1 MYLYLHLHF
10 ASKYRDNKLNRKI
23 MELKG
28 KTILITGGSAGIG
41 LEAAKQFI
49 AEGARVIITG
59 RDQKKLDLAKKMYPS
74 LTAIKRDASNKEAAE
89 ALYREID
96 QLGGIDILYNNAAIM
111 TPYRQNWLN
120 IPDEDY
126 QRSFQVN
133 VIALSR
139 ICHAFIP
146 GMKTRKWGR
155 IVNVTSGIQDQPELI
170 AYSISKGAVDKFTTD
185 TSGHLAEHGVLMNTL
200 DPGWLRTDLGG
211 PNAPGDVTSVLPGAL
226 IPVLTETTHGQL
238 FRAQDYANAQ
248 E

>member
-1 MYLYLHLHF
+1 METTDISGKWALVTGASRGVGRQISLGLARAGCNVVLHSRL
-10 ASKYRDNKLNRKI
+10 
-23 MELKG
+23 
-28 KTILITGGSAGIG
+28 
-41 LEAAKQFI
+41 LE
-49 AEGARVIITG
+49 
-59 RDQKKLDLAKKMYPS
+59 S
-74 LTAIKRDASNKEAAE
+74 TATLAAE
-89 ALYREID
+89 LHE
-96 QLGGIDILYNNAAIM
+96 LGVQTHQVAAELSDAAELTSMLESLLQSGPEIDILYNNAAIM
-111 TPYRQNWLN
+111 TLYRQDWLN

-139 ICHAFIP
+139 ICHVFIP
-146 GMKTRKWGR
+146 GMKSRKWGR

>member
-1 MYLYLHLHF
+1 METTDISGKWALVTGASRGVGRQISLGLARAGCNVVLHSRL
-10 ASKYRDNKLNRKI
+10 
-23 MELKG
+23 
-28 KTILITGGSAGIG
+28 
-41 LEAAKQFI
+41 LE
-49 AEGARVIITG
+49 
-59 RDQKKLDLAKKMYPS
+59 S
-74 LTAIKRDASNKEAAE
+74 TATLAAE
-89 ALYREID
+89 LQE
-96 QLGGIDILYNNAAIM
+96 LGVQTHQVAAELSDAAELTSMLESLLQSGPEIDILYNNAAIM
-111 TPYRQNWLN
+111 TPYRQDWLN

-185 TSGHLAEHGVLMNTL
+185 TSGHLVEHGVLMNTL

>member
-1 MYLYLHLHF
+1 MQTTDISGKWALVTGASRGVGRQISLGLARAGCNVVLHSRL
-10 ASKYRDNKLNRKI
+10 
-23 MELKG
+23 
-28 KTILITGGSAGIG
+28 
-41 LEAAKQFI
+41 LE
-49 AEGARVIITG
+49 
-59 RDQKKLDLAKKMYPS
+59 S
-74 LTAIKRDASNKEAAE
+74 TATLAAE
-89 ALYREID
+89 LHE
-96 QLGGIDILYNNAAIM
+96 LGVQTHQVAAELSDAAELTSMLESLLQSGPEIDILYNNAAIM
-111 TPYRQNWLN
+111 TPYRHDWLN

>member
-1 MYLYLHLHF
+1 METTDISGKWALVTGASRGVGRQISLGLARAGCNVVLHSRL
-10 ASKYRDNKLNRKI
+10 
-23 MELKG
+23 
-28 KTILITGGSAGIG
+28 
-41 LEAAKQFI
+41 LE
-49 AEGARVIITG
+49 
-59 RDQKKLDLAKKMYPS
+59 S
-74 LTAIKRDASNKEAAE
+74 TATLAAE
-89 ALYREID
+89 LHE
-96 QLGGIDILYNNAAIM
+96 LGVQTHQVAAELSDAAELTSMLESLLQSGPEIDILYNNAAIM
-111 TPYRQNWLN
+111 TPYRQDWLN

-139 ICHAFIP
+139 ICHAIIP
-146 GMKTRKWGR
+146 GMKSRKWGR

-185 TSGHLAEHGVLMNTL
+185 TSGHLVEHGVLMNTL

>member
-1 MYLYLHLHF
+1 METTDISGKWALVTGASRGVGRQISLGLARAGCNVVLHSRL
-10 ASKYRDNKLNRKI
+10 
-23 MELKG
+23 
-28 KTILITGGSAGIG
+28 
-41 LEAAKQFI
+41 LE
-49 AEGARVIITG
+49 
-59 RDQKKLDLAKKMYPS
+59 S
-74 LTAIKRDASNKEAAE
+74 TATLAAE
-89 ALYREID
+89 LHE
-96 QLGGIDILYNNAAIM
+96 LGVQTHQVAAELSDAAELTSMLESLLQSGPEIDILYNNAAIM
-111 TPYRQNWLN
+111 TPYRQDWLN

-139 ICHAFIP
+139 ICHTFIP

-248 E
+248 D

>member
-1 MYLYLHLHF
+1 METTDISGKSALVTGASRGVGRQISLGLARAGCNVVLH
-10 ASKYRDNKLNRKI
+10 SR
-23 MELKG
+23 M
-28 KTILITGGSAGIG
+28 
-41 LEAAKQFI
+41 LE
-49 AEGARVIITG
+49 
-59 RDQKKLDLAKKMYPS
+59 S
-74 LTAIKRDASNKEAAE
+74 TATLAAE
-89 ALYREID
+89 LQE
-96 QLGGIDILYNNAAIM
+96 LGVQTHQVAAELSDAAELTSMLESLLQSGPEIDILYNNAAIM
-111 TPYRQNWLN
+111 TPYRQDWLN

-126 QRSFQVN
+126 KRSFQVN

-139 ICHAFIP
+139 ICHTFIP

-248 E
+248 D

>member
-1 MYLYLHLHF
+1 METTDISGKWALVTGASRGVGRQISLGLARAGCNVVLHSRL
-10 ASKYRDNKLNRKI
+10 
-23 MELKG
+23 
-28 KTILITGGSAGIG
+28 
-41 LEAAKQFI
+41 LES
-49 AEGARVIITG
+49 TTT
-59 RDQKKLDLAKKMYPS
+59 L
-74 LTAIKRDASNKEAAE
+74 AAE
-89 ALYREID
+89 LHE
-96 QLGGIDILYNNAAIM
+96 LGVQTHQVAAELSDAAELTSMLESLLQSGPEIDILYNNAAIM
-111 TPYRQNWLN
+111 TPYRQDWLN

-185 TSGHLAEHGVLMNTL
+185 TSGHLVEHGVLMNTL

-248 E
+248 D

>member
-1 MYLYLHLHF
+1 METVDLCGKWALVTGASRGVGRQISLGLARAGCNVVLH
-10 ASKYRDNKLNRKI
+10 SRV
-23 MELKG
+23 
-28 KTILITGGSAGIG
+28 
-41 LEAAKQFI
+41 LE
-49 AEGARVIITG
+49 
-59 RDQKKLDLAKKMYPS
+59 S
-74 LTAIKRDASNKEAAE
+74 TATLAAE
-89 ALYREID
+89 LAELGVKTFQVAAELSD
-96 QLGGIDILYNNAAIM
+96 AAQLTTMLETLTQSGPDIDILYNNAAIM
-111 TPYRQNWLN
+111 TPYRQDWLN

-146 GMKTRKWGR
+146 GMKARKWGR

>member
-1 MYLYLHLHF
+1 METTDISGKWALVTGASRGVGRQISLGLARTGCNVVLH
-10 ASKYRDNKLNRKI
+10 SR
-23 MELKG
+23 M
-28 KTILITGGSAGIG
+28 
-41 LEAAKQFI
+41 LES
-49 AEGARVIITG
+49 TTT
-59 RDQKKLDLAKKMYPS
+59 L
-74 LTAIKRDASNKEAAE
+74 AAE
-89 ALYREID
+89 LHE
-96 QLGGIDILYNNAAIM
+96 LGVQTHQVAAELSDAAELTSMLESLLQSGPEIDILYNNAAIM
-111 TPYRQNWLN
+111 TPYRQDWLN

-185 TSGHLAEHGVLMNTL
+185 TSGHLVEHGVLMNTL

>member
-1 MYLYLHLHF
+1 METTDISGKWALVTGASRGVGRQISLGLARAGCNVVLHSRL
-10 ASKYRDNKLNRKI
+10 
-23 MELKG
+23 
-28 KTILITGGSAGIG
+28 
-41 LEAAKQFI
+41 LE
-49 AEGARVIITG
+49 
-59 RDQKKLDLAKKMYPS
+59 S
-74 LTAIKRDASNKEAAE
+74 TATLAAE
-89 ALYREID
+89 LHE
-96 QLGGIDILYNNAAIM
+96 LGVQTHQVAAELSDAAELTSMLESLLQSGPEIDILYNNAAIM
-111 TPYRQNWLN
+111 TPYRQDWLN

-155 IVNVTSGIQDQPELI
+155 IVNVTSGIQNQPELI

>member
-1 MYLYLHLHF
+1 METTDISGKWALVTGASRGVGRQISLGLARAGCNVVLHSRL
-10 ASKYRDNKLNRKI
+10 
-23 MELKG
+23 
-28 KTILITGGSAGIG
+28 
-41 LEAAKQFI
+41 LE
-49 AEGARVIITG
+49 
-59 RDQKKLDLAKKMYPS
+59 S
-74 LTAIKRDASNKEAAE
+74 TAMLAAE
-89 ALYREID
+89 LQE
-96 QLGGIDILYNNAAIM
+96 LGVQTHQVAAELSDAAELTSMLESLLQSGPEIDILYNNAAIM
-111 TPYRQNWLN
+111 TPYRQDWLN

-126 QRSFQVN
+126 LRSFQVN

>member
-1 MYLYLHLHF
+1 METTDISGKWALVTGASRGVGRQISLGLARAGCNVVLHSRL
-10 ASKYRDNKLNRKI
+10 
-23 MELKG
+23 
-28 KTILITGGSAGIG
+28 
-41 LEAAKQFI
+41 LE
-49 AEGARVIITG
+49 
-59 RDQKKLDLAKKMYPS
+59 S
-74 LTAIKRDASNKEAAE
+74 TATLAAE
-89 ALYREID
+89 LHE
-96 QLGGIDILYNNAAIM
+96 LGVQTHQVAAELSDAAELTSMLESLLQSGPEIDILYNNAAIM
-111 TPYRQNWLN
+111 TPYRQDWLN

-155 IVNVTSGIQDQPELI
+155 IVNVTSGIQDQPELS
-170 AYSISKGAVDKFTTD
+170 AYSISKGAVDTFTTD

-248 E
+248 D

>member
-1 MYLYLHLHF
+1 MDTMDISGKWALVTGASRGVGRQISLGLARAGCNVVLHSRVLENT
-10 ASKYRDNKLNRKI
+10 ATLAT
-23 MELKG
+23 ELAELG
-28 KTILITGGSAGIG
+28 VKTF
-41 LEAAKQFI
+41 Q
-49 AEGARVIITG
+49 V
-59 RDQKKLDLAKKMYPS
+59 
-74 LTAIKRDASNKEAAE
+74 AAE
-89 ALYREID
+89 LSDAAELSAMLETLAQSGPD
-96 QLGGIDILYNNAAIM
+96 IDILYNNAAIM
-111 TPYRQNWLN
+111 TPYRQDWLN

-146 GMKTRKWGR
+146 GMKARKWGR

-226 IPVLTETTHGQL
+226 VPVLTESTHGQL
-238 FRAQDYANAQ
+238 FRAQDYVEVQ

>member
-1 MYLYLHLHF
+1 METLDISGKWALVTGASRGVGRQISLGLARAGCNVVLH
-10 ASKYRDNKLNRKI
+10 SR
-23 MELKG
+23 
-28 KTILITGGSAGIG
+28 LIDSTST
-41 LEAAKQFI
+41 L
-49 AEGARVIITG
+49 
-59 RDQKKLDLAKKMYPS
+59 
-74 LTAIKRDASNKEAAE
+74 AAE
-89 ALYREID
+89 LQE
-96 QLGGIDILYNNAAIM
+96 LGVQTHQVAAELSDGAELSAMLETLLQSGPAIDILYNHAAIM
-111 TPYRQNWLN
+111 TPYRQDWLN

-139 ICHAFIP
+139 ICHTFIP
-146 GMKTRKWGR
+146 GMKSRKWGR

-226 IPVLTETTHGQL
+226 VPIFTETTHGHL
-238 FRAQDYANAQ
+238 FRAQDYVT

>member
-1 MYLYLHLHF
+1 METTDISGKWALVTGASRGVGRQISLGLARTGCNVVLHSRL
-10 ASKYRDNKLNRKI
+10 
-23 MELKG
+23 
-28 KTILITGGSAGIG
+28 
-41 LEAAKQFI
+41 LE
-49 AEGARVIITG
+49 
-59 RDQKKLDLAKKMYPS
+59 S
-74 LTAIKRDASNKEAAE
+74 TATLAAE
-89 ALYREID
+89 LQE
-96 QLGGIDILYNNAAIM
+96 LGVQTHQVAAELSDAAELTSMLESLLQSGPEIDILYNNAAIM
-111 TPYRQNWLN
+111 TPYRQDWLN

-139 ICHAFIP
+139 ICHTFIP
-146 GMKTRKWGR
+146 RMKTRKWGR

-185 TSGHLAEHGVLMNTL
+185 TSGHLVEHGVLMNTL

>member
-1 MYLYLHLHF
+1 METTDISGKWALVTGASRGVGRQISLGLARTGCNVVLHSRL
-10 ASKYRDNKLNRKI
+10 
-23 MELKG
+23 
-28 KTILITGGSAGIG
+28 
-41 LEAAKQFI
+41 LE
-49 AEGARVIITG
+49 
-59 RDQKKLDLAKKMYPS
+59 S
-74 LTAIKRDASNKEAAE
+74 TATLAAE
-89 ALYREID
+89 LQE
-96 QLGGIDILYNNAAIM
+96 LGVQTHQVAAELSDAAELTSMLESLLQSGPEIDILYNNAAIM
-111 TPYRQNWLN
+111 TPYRQDWLN

-185 TSGHLAEHGVLMNTL
+185 TSGHLVEHGVLMNTL

>member
-1 MYLYLHLHF
+1 METTDISGKWALVTGASRGVGRQISLGLARAGCNVVLHSRL
-10 ASKYRDNKLNRKI
+10 
-23 MELKG
+23 
-28 KTILITGGSAGIG
+28 
-41 LEAAKQFI
+41 LE
-49 AEGARVIITG
+49 
-59 RDQKKLDLAKKMYPS
+59 S
-74 LTAIKRDASNKEAAE
+74 TATLAAE
-89 ALYREID
+89 LHE
-96 QLGGIDILYNNAAIM
+96 LGVQTHQVAAELSDAAELTSMLESLLQSGPEIDILYNNAAIM
-111 TPYRQNWLN
+111 TPYRQDWLN

-185 TSGHLAEHGVLMNTL
+185 TSGHLVEHGVLMNTL

>member
-1 MYLYLHLHF
+1 METTDISGKWALVTGASRGVGRQISLGLARAGCNVVLHSRL
-10 ASKYRDNKLNRKI
+10 
-23 MELKG
+23 
-28 KTILITGGSAGIG
+28 
-41 LEAAKQFI
+41 LE
-49 AEGARVIITG
+49 
-59 RDQKKLDLAKKMYPS
+59 S
-74 LTAIKRDASNKEAAE
+74 TATLAAE
-89 ALYREID
+89 LQE
-96 QLGGIDILYNNAAIM
+96 LGVQTHQVAAELSDAAELTSMLESLLQSGPEIDILYNNAAIM
-111 TPYRQNWLN
+111 TPYRQDWLN

-139 ICHAFIP
+139 ICHTFIP
-146 GMKTRKWGR
+146 GMKSRKWGR

-185 TSGHLAEHGVLMNTL
+185 TSGHLVEHGVLMNTL

>member
-1 MYLYLHLHF
+1 METIDINGKWALVTGASRGVGRQISLGLARAGCNVVLH
-10 ASKYRDNKLNRKI
+10 SR
-23 MELKG
+23 
-28 KTILITGGSAGIG
+28 LIDS
-41 LEAAKQFI
+41 
-49 AEGARVIITG
+49 
-59 RDQKKLDLAKKMYPS
+59 
-74 LTAIKRDASNKEAAE
+74 TATLAAE
-89 ALYREID
+89 LHD
-96 QLGGIDILYNNAAIM
+96 LGVQTHQVAAELSNAAELTTMLETLLQTGPAIDILYNNAAIM
-111 TPYRQNWLN
+111 TPYRQDWLQ

-146 GMKTRKWGR
+146 GMKSRQWGR

-226 IPVLTETTHGQL
+226 VPVFTEKTHGQL
-238 FRAQDYANAQ
+238 FRAQDYASDQA
-248 E
+248 

>member
-1 MYLYLHLHF
+1 METTDIVGKWALVTGASRGVGRQISLGLARAGCNVVLHSRL
-10 ASKYRDNKLNRKI
+10 
-23 MELKG
+23 
-28 KTILITGGSAGIG
+28 
-41 LEAAKQFI
+41 LEN
-49 AEGARVIITG
+49 
-59 RDQKKLDLAKKMYPS
+59 
-74 LTAIKRDASNKEAAE
+74 TATLAAE
-89 ALYREID
+89 LHDLGVKTHQVAAELSD
-96 QLGGIDILYNNAAIM
+96 AAQLTTMLETLKESGPDIDILYNNAAIM
-111 TPYRQNWLN
+111 TPYRQDWLS

-146 GMKTRKWGR
+146 GMKARKWGR
-155 IVNVTSGIQDQPELI
+155 IVNVTSGIQNQPELI

-226 IPVLTETTHGQL
+226 VPVFTEATHGQL
-238 FRAQDYANAQ
+238 FRAQDYSDVQ

>member
-1 MYLYLHLHF
+1 METTDISGKWALVTGASRGVGRQISLGLARAGCNVVLHSRL
-10 ASKYRDNKLNRKI
+10 
-23 MELKG
+23 
-28 KTILITGGSAGIG
+28 
-41 LEAAKQFI
+41 LE
-49 AEGARVIITG
+49 
-59 RDQKKLDLAKKMYPS
+59 S
-74 LTAIKRDASNKEAAE
+74 TATLAAE
-89 ALYREID
+89 LHD
-96 QLGGIDILYNNAAIM
+96 LGVKTHQVAAELSDAADLTSMLESLLQSGPEIDILYNNAAIM
-111 TPYRQNWLN
+111 TPYRQDWLN

-185 TSGHLAEHGVLMNTL
+185 TSGHLVEHAVLMNTL

-211 PNAPGDVTSVLPGAL
+211 PNAPGYVTSVLPGAL
-226 IPVLTETTHGQL
+226 IPVLTETTNGQL

>member
-1 MYLYLHLHF
+1 METTDISGKWALVTGASRGVGRQISLGLARAGCNVVLHSRL
-10 ASKYRDNKLNRKI
+10 
-23 MELKG
+23 
-28 KTILITGGSAGIG
+28 
-41 LEAAKQFI
+41 LE
-49 AEGARVIITG
+49 
-59 RDQKKLDLAKKMYPS
+59 S
-74 LTAIKRDASNKEAAE
+74 TATLAAE
-89 ALYREID
+89 LHE
-96 QLGGIDILYNNAAIM
+96 LGVQTHQVAAELSDAAEVTSMLESLLQSGPEIDILYNNAAIM

>member
-1 MYLYLHLHF
+1 METTDISGKWALVTGASRGVGRQISLGLARAGCNVVLHSRL
-10 ASKYRDNKLNRKI
+10 
-23 MELKG
+23 
-28 KTILITGGSAGIG
+28 
-41 LEAAKQFI
+41 LE
-49 AEGARVIITG
+49 
-59 RDQKKLDLAKKMYPS
+59 S
-74 LTAIKRDASNKEAAE
+74 TATLAAE
-89 ALYREID
+89 LQE
-96 QLGGIDILYNNAAIM
+96 LGVQTHQVAAELSDAAELTSMLESLLQSGPEIDILYNNAAIM
-111 TPYRQNWLN
+111 TPYRQDWLN

-185 TSGHLAEHGVLMNTL
+185 TSGHLVEHGVLMNTL

-226 IPVLTETTHGQL
+226 IPVLMETTHGQL
-238 FRAQDYANAQ
+238 FRAQDYTNAQ
-248 E
+248 D

>member
-1 MYLYLHLHF
+1 METTDISGKWALVTGASRGVGRQISLGLARAGCNVVLH
-10 ASKYRDNKLNRKI
+10 SR
-23 MELKG
+23 M
-28 KTILITGGSAGIG
+28 
-41 LEAAKQFI
+41 LES
-49 AEGARVIITG
+49 TTT
-59 RDQKKLDLAKKMYPS
+59 L
-74 LTAIKRDASNKEAAE
+74 AAE
-89 ALYREID
+89 LQE
-96 QLGGIDILYNNAAIM
+96 LGVQTHQVAAELSDAAELTSMLESLLQSGPEIDILYNNAAIM
-111 TPYRQNWLN
+111 TPYRQDWLN

-185 TSGHLAEHGVLMNTL
+185 TSGHLVEHGVLMNTL

>member
-1 MYLYLHLHF
+1 METTDISGKWALVTGASRGVGRQISLGLARAGCNVVLHSRL
-10 ASKYRDNKLNRKI
+10 
-23 MELKG
+23 
-28 KTILITGGSAGIG
+28 
-41 LEAAKQFI
+41 LE
-49 AEGARVIITG
+49 
-59 RDQKKLDLAKKMYPS
+59 S
-74 LTAIKRDASNKEAAE
+74 TATLAAE
-89 ALYREID
+89 FHE
-96 QLGGIDILYNNAAIM
+96 LGVQTHQVAAELSDAAELTSMLESLLQSGPAIDILYNNAAIM
-111 TPYRQNWLN
+111 TPYRQDWLN

-185 TSGHLAEHGVLMNTL
+185 TSGHLVEHGVLMNTL

>member
-1 MYLYLHLHF
+1 METTDISGKWALVTGASRGVGRQISLGLARAGCNVVLHSRL
-10 ASKYRDNKLNRKI
+10 
-23 MELKG
+23 
-28 KTILITGGSAGIG
+28 
-41 LEAAKQFI
+41 LE
-49 AEGARVIITG
+49 
-59 RDQKKLDLAKKMYPS
+59 S
-74 LTAIKRDASNKEAAE
+74 TATLAAE
-89 ALYREID
+89 LQE
-96 QLGGIDILYNNAAIM
+96 LGVQTHQVAAELSDAAELTSMLESLLQSGPEIDILYNNAAIM
-111 TPYRQNWLN
+111 TPYRQDWLN

-185 TSGHLAEHGVLMNTL
+185 TSGHLVEHGVLMNTL

-238 FRAQDYANAQ
+238 FRAQDYAVVP

>member
-1 MYLYLHLHF
+1 METTDISGKWALVTGASRGVGRQISLGLARAGCNVVLHSRL
-10 ASKYRDNKLNRKI
+10 
-23 MELKG
+23 
-28 KTILITGGSAGIG
+28 
-41 LEAAKQFI
+41 LE
-49 AEGARVIITG
+49 
-59 RDQKKLDLAKKMYPS
+59 S
-74 LTAIKRDASNKEAAE
+74 TATLAAE
-89 ALYREID
+89 LHE
-96 QLGGIDILYNNAAIM
+96 LGVQTHQVAAELSDAAELTSMLESLLQSGPEIDILYNNAAIM
-111 TPYRQNWLN
+111 TPYRQDWLN

>member
-1 MYLYLHLHF
+1 METTDISGKWALVTGASRGVGRQISLGLARAGCNVVLHSRL
-10 ASKYRDNKLNRKI
+10 
-23 MELKG
+23 
-28 KTILITGGSAGIG
+28 
-41 LEAAKQFI
+41 LE
-49 AEGARVIITG
+49 
-59 RDQKKLDLAKKMYPS
+59 S
-74 LTAIKRDASNKEAAE
+74 TATLAAE
-89 ALYREID
+89 LQE
-96 QLGGIDILYNNAAIM
+96 LGVQTHQVAAELSDAAELTSMLESLLQSGPEIDILYNNAAIM
-111 TPYRQNWLN
+111 TPYRQDWLN

>member
-1 MYLYLHLHF
+1 METTDISGKWALVTGASRGVGRQISLGLARAGCNVVLHSRL
-10 ASKYRDNKLNRKI
+10 
-23 MELKG
+23 
-28 KTILITGGSAGIG
+28 
-41 LEAAKQFI
+41 LE
-49 AEGARVIITG
+49 
-59 RDQKKLDLAKKMYPS
+59 S
-74 LTAIKRDASNKEAAE
+74 TATLAAE
-89 ALYREID
+89 LHE
-96 QLGGIDILYNNAAIM
+96 LGVQTHQVAAELSDAAEVTSMLESLLQSGPEIDILYNNAAIM
-111 TPYRQNWLN
+111 TPYRQDWLN

>member
-1 MYLYLHLHF
+1 METTDISGKWALVTGASRGVGRQISLGLARAGCNVVLHSRL
-10 ASKYRDNKLNRKI
+10 
-23 MELKG
+23 
-28 KTILITGGSAGIG
+28 
-41 LEAAKQFI
+41 LE
-49 AEGARVIITG
+49 
-59 RDQKKLDLAKKMYPS
+59 S
-74 LTAIKRDASNKEAAE
+74 TATLAAE
-89 ALYREID
+89 LQE
-96 QLGGIDILYNNAAIM
+96 LGVQTHQVAAELSDAAELTSMLESLLQSGPEIDILYNNAAIM
-111 TPYRQNWLN
+111 TPYRQDWLN

-226 IPVLTETTHGQL
+226 IPVLMETTHGQL
-238 FRAQDYANAQ
+238 FRAQDYTNAQ
-248 E
+248 D

>member
-1 MYLYLHLHF
+1 METTDISGKWALVTGASRGVGRQISLGLARAGCNVVLHSRL
-10 ASKYRDNKLNRKI
+10 
-23 MELKG
+23 
-28 KTILITGGSAGIG
+28 
-41 LEAAKQFI
+41 LE
-49 AEGARVIITG
+49 
-59 RDQKKLDLAKKMYPS
+59 S
-74 LTAIKRDASNKEAAE
+74 TATLAAE
-89 ALYREID
+89 LHE
-96 QLGGIDILYNNAAIM
+96 LGVQTHQVAAELSDAAELTSMLESLLQSGPEIDILYNNAAIM
-111 TPYRQNWLN
+111 TPYRQDWLN

-139 ICHAFIP
+139 ICHAFIL

-155 IVNVTSGIQDQPELI
+155 IVNVTSGIQNQPELI

>member
-1 MYLYLHLHF
+1 METTDISGKWALVTGASRGVGRQISLGLARAGCNVVLHSRL
-10 ASKYRDNKLNRKI
+10 
-23 MELKG
+23 
-28 KTILITGGSAGIG
+28 
-41 LEAAKQFI
+41 LE
-49 AEGARVIITG
+49 
-59 RDQKKLDLAKKMYPS
+59 S
-74 LTAIKRDASNKEAAE
+74 TATLAAE
-89 ALYREID
+89 LQE
-96 QLGGIDILYNNAAIM
+96 LGVQTHQVAAELSDAAELTSMLESLLQSGPEIDILYNNAAIM
-111 TPYRQNWLN
+111 TPYRQDWLN

-126 QRSFQVN
+126 KRSFQVN

-139 ICHAFIP
+139 ICHTFIP

>member
-1 MYLYLHLHF
+1 METTDISGKWALVTGASRGVGRQISLGLARAGCNVLLHSRL
-10 ASKYRDNKLNRKI
+10 
-23 MELKG
+23 
-28 KTILITGGSAGIG
+28 
-41 LEAAKQFI
+41 LE
-49 AEGARVIITG
+49 
-59 RDQKKLDLAKKMYPS
+59 S
-74 LTAIKRDASNKEAAE
+74 TATLAAE
-89 ALYREID
+89 LHE
-96 QLGGIDILYNNAAIM
+96 LGVQTHQVAAELSDAAELTSMLESLLQSGPEIDILYNNAAIM
-111 TPYRQNWLN
+111 TPYRQDWLN

-248 E
+248 D

>member
-1 MYLYLHLHF
+1 METIDINGKWALVTGASRGVGRQISLGLARAGCNVVLH
-10 ASKYRDNKLNRKI
+10 SR
-23 MELKG
+23 
-28 KTILITGGSAGIG
+28 LIDS
-41 LEAAKQFI
+41 
-49 AEGARVIITG
+49 
-59 RDQKKLDLAKKMYPS
+59 
-74 LTAIKRDASNKEAAE
+74 TATLAAE
-89 ALYREID
+89 LHD
-96 QLGGIDILYNNAAIM
+96 LGVQTHQVAAELSNAAELTTMLETLLQTGPAIDILYNNAAIM
-111 TPYRQNWLN
+111 TPYRQDWLS

-146 GMKTRKWGR
+146 GMKSRKWGR

-226 IPVLTETTHGQL
+226 VPVFTETTHGQL
-238 FRAQDYANAQ
+238 FRAQDYAVVQ